1 MFILKHVI
9 AVQTKRRRPRSNTKH
24 YNTRA
29 MQRMYRIYCRSQK
42 KMIFVC
48 QKAFLQILHIK
59 RYRIE
64 NVVKNYYLE
73 GKFPKENRGGD
84 RKSHK

>member
-1 MFILKHVI
+1 
-9 AVQTKRRRPRSNTKH
+9 
-24 YNTRA
+24 
-29 MQRMYRIYCRSQK
+29 
-42 KMIFVC
+42 MIFVC

-84 RKSHK
+84 HKSHKYEDKKQNVSFINALKLTIAEAILSECICRQN